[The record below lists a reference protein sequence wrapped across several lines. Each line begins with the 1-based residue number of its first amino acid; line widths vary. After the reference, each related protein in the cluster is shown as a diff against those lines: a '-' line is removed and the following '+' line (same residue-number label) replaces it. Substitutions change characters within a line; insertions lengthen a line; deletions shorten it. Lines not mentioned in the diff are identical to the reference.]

1 MLDAFLAATG
11 VVAMAEMGDKTQ
23 LLSFV
28 LAARLRKPWPILGG
42 ILIATLANHALAGS
56 VGYLAASLIPRTAM
70 LWIVGFAFIAFG
82 LWTLHPDSLDD
93 SPRLHQAGAFVTA
106 LVAFFV
112 VEMGDK
118 TQLAT
123 VALAARFHA
132 LWEVVLGTTLGMML
146 ANIPAVWIGDRLATR
161 MPMHAIRIT
170 AAVLFI
176 LVGALTLLGPAQE
189 LL

>member
-1 MLDAFLAATG
+1 
-11 VVAMAEMGDKTQ
+11 
-23 LLSFV
+23 
-28 LAARLRKPWPILGG
+28 
-42 ILIATLANHALAGS
+42 
-56 VGYLAASLIPRTAM
+56 
-70 LWIVGFAFIAFG
+70 VGFAFIAFG